1 MGYGGRPSVA
11 GFIEDLKEFGDK
23 AGDSVGDRQQD
34 RKGELTGVLNAPT
47 GTHARAYGGACAGSL
62 VMVTFQ
68 IFLSDSQRALGWS
81 MRPQPEP
88 QLHGQTDPVEGL

>member
-1 MGYGGRPSVA
+1 MGHGGRSSVA

-23 AGDSVGDRQQD
+23 AGDSVGDRQRD

-47 GTHARAYGGACAGSL
+47 GTHARAYGGTCAGSL

-68 IFLSDSQRALGWS
+68 IFLSDSQG
-81 MRPQPEP
+81 
-88 QLHGQTDPVEGL
+88 GL

>member
-47 GTHARAYGGACAGSL
+47 GTHARAYGGASAGSL